1 VAASVIPA
9 RWRASGEIHKKGKSR
24 GREIQP
30 PPVLRSPCH
39 SPRRGARWR
48 EQESFRSESV
58 AGAISVVNRQIG
70 ACRLNARLAGGR
82 GLKA

>member
-30 PPVLRSPCH
+30 R
-39 SPRRGARWR
+39 ARWR